1 MQTRSRGLRELC
13 RLLGYSAQAY
23 YQYRRTETKR
33 ILEEDLII
41 GQVLLHRKLLPRSG
55 GRQLHELLQP
65 FMELHRCYL
74 GLDLLYDVLRANNL
88 LVRRYKGRKPRTTFS
103 DHLLKKY
110 PDLAKGL
117 KVDRPNALWV
127 SDITYIRLS
136 KERFAYLSLV
146 TDAYSRKIVG
156 FHLSADLSA
165 DSCLLA
171 LQMALAREKPEKD
184 TLIHHSDR
192 GAQYCSHVYTG
203 LLLSNYIGISMTQSG
218 DPRDNAIAE
227 RVNGVLKQELLQEYY
242 LNLGIARQEVAAA
255 IAIYNQERP
264 HSSIDML
271 TPNQAHSCTGDIQR
285 RWKSS
290 YQRMLEKLEA
300 EKSTKEGGELKEKK
314 EAKKKKTG

>member
-74 GLDLLYDVLRANNL
+74 GRDLLYDVLRANNL

-171 LQMALAREKPEKD
+171 LRSEEHTSELQ
-184 TLIHHSDR
+184 
-192 GAQYCSHVYTG
+192 SHLNLVCR
-203 LLLSNYIGISMTQSG
+203 LLL
-218 DPRDNAIAE
+218 
-227 RVNGVLKQELLQEYY
+227 
-242 LNLGIARQEVAAA
+242 
-255 IAIYNQERP
+255 
-264 HSSIDML
+264 
-271 TPNQAHSCTGDIQR
+271 
-285 RWKSS
+285 
-290 YQRMLEKLEA
+290 
-300 EKSTKEGGELKEKK
+300 EKK
-314 EAKKKKTG
+314 TEDSEPAPGHGEDSEHRRDVRPEP